1 MVDMSYDIAAIIIS
15 AMLLF
20 CLTRT
25 KRARNL
31 QNQVFQLLIEVNG
44 LTAVFDV
51 IKRILLRY
59 GDNPSIWVLDLCT
72 MGYFITHFA
81 ILPLLFLYSTSLIFD
96 WKDFY
101 RWLRLCFLIPL
112 GLCYACLLTN
122 PFFHWIYSF
131 DEQGNYIR
139 GNGLAVMYLFAV
151 YFAIF
156 NIFILMKYKKMFSSL
171 RRNCSFFLL
180 GFNLIGVIIQFV
192 RPDLIV
198 ETCFTSFSFL
208 MLFFVIQNPHVEMD
222 NSTKLFNMRA
232 FLLSTRARISHN
244 EDFYVLEIV
253 IENLNQVRLQTREL
267 LMRRVAQYLNM
278 LGRDCVAYRIENNVF
293 CVEITNYSEIV
304 VDQIAEDVRNRFSG
318 VWEIENEY
326 IKLNAKIALLQL
338 PEEFGDLECLLSVIR
353 DFANHPYEDKIFL
366 NCDFDLERVKRN
378 IGVERVLVRA
388 LEQNDFE
395 VSYTPIFSIKK
406 KEMYGLQCRIK
417 MMDEDLG
424 YIYEKDI
431 IQVAEKSSKLADIN
445 IWIMEKVLR
454 AYDNNRQEF
463 SKVEKIFLPLS
474 SALCLQFGYENHFM
488 EMIRKYN
495 INPSVICL
503 LLSERT
509 TSIAKSNLSL
519 SMRQLKQFGV
529 SFGLYDYGNGYTNL
543 SSVYEMPFTYLKVD
557 SGILN
562 DASNNEKTRI
572 MLQYTLQLSDELNF
586 KTMVGGVDDEEKMK
600 ILSRMECEYGEGN
613 YLFGSLSEEEVLRV
627 LRELPEK
634 GGAL

>member
-139 GNGLAVMYLFAV
+139 GNGLAVMYLFAA

-180 GFNLIGVIIQFV
+180 GFNLIGVVTQFI

-562 DASNNEKTRI
+562 DASTNEKTRI